1 MIFVILLT
9 PALFSAKIIDTKK
22 LPKSG
27 FLTPKNQISNICC
40 CSKELYVAVQ
50 KMYLLLFN
58 RNICCCSKEIFFAV
72 QKIYLLLSKWKT
84 WSEQLQSFSCSWPAG
99 LRVVCS
105 PPVAALQYHCCMDQP
120 SRVKDRHWQ
129 RTIWRRQWEI
139 DNNSSIQDLRR
150 RFESVTQFWGWAALT
165 THVRLVALLL
175 PLLLSNLSPLFDA
188 GNNHCYLLPPPH
200 ICFLPCCC

>member
-1 MIFVILLT
+1 
-9 PALFSAKIIDTKK
+9 
-22 LPKSG
+22 
-27 FLTPKNQISNICC
+27 
-40 CSKELYVAVQ
+40 
-50 KMYLLLFN
+50 MYLLLFN

-200 ICFLPCCC
+200 ICFLPCCCCKKIGQAILPVLLGGFPGTELKSQVGFQGGKCRRFVDLRLEPDSNPG